1 MVEQPTGTVTMLF
14 TDIEGSTR
22 LLERLGPGRY
32 REALDVHRRLLR
44 EAFARHCGYEVD
56 YEGDAFF
63 VAFASAQEAVAAASE
78 AQKALAQSEWPEEGE
93 IRVRMGLHTG
103 EPVAAPPKYVGLDV
117 HKAARIMA
125 AGHGGQV
132 LVSQATQRL
141 VSDLELVSLGEHR
154 LKDLLQPEPLYQVRV
169 EGLPSEFP
177 ALKSLGN
184 RPTNLPVQ
192 PNLLIG
198 REREVAAVTALLREP
213 EVRLVT
219 LTGSGGTGKTR
230 LALQAG
236 AELLEEFGSGVF
248 FVSLAPIRDPAL
260 VVPAIAQALAV
271 REVPGEELADT
282 LAAYLEQKQ
291 MLLVLDNFEQVL
303 EAAAD
308 VARLVDRC
316 PEVRVLVTSRERLRL
331 RGERMFAVP
340 PLALVDPTADADLVL
355 TSEAVALFVARAG
368 AATSDFAFGVG
379 DASLV
384 AEICA
389 RLDGLPLAIELA
401 AARTVTLT
409 PQALLRRL
417 GERLPLLTG
426 GARDVDSR
434 QQTLHATID
443 WSYQLLT
450 AAEQRLFARLS
461 VFVDGCRLEAAEA
474 ICGADGG
481 PGSGLLDA
489 LDALVDKSLLRVRPD
504 ADDEPR
510 YWMLETIREFA
521 AERLRESPVAHEV
534 SSRHAAWYADL
545 ADRADE
551 QLRGP
556 DETDWLARLEADL
569 GNLRAALAWLE
580 TTRAATDF
588 QKLTAALWH
597 VWGERGHLR
606 EGTRWLESALELGD
620 GDPHIRVRALNALC
634 TLLHDQ
640 GRVTELRPVALE
652 IDRLSTELGDMVG
665 RARARTLLAWAAE
678 AEGDLGQARRLYE
691 EAVALARANGDGWWL
706 SVALNNLGNFFIAR
720 RELDDAAAT
729 LAEAL
734 AIAREVG
741 FADAT
746 GRVLSN
752 LGLALVGRG
761 DVERAAEHLTE
772 ALTLFAATG
781 SVAAAEALNGL
792 AAVANAKG
800 NPRRAARLLGA
811 SNRVGT
817 EIGRPRDPHE
827 TSLYEETL
835 AAAHATL
842 GDQAA
847 AELLAE
853 GEKMRRDEAIAYAL
867 EAETSPDVE

>member
-1 MVEQPTGTVTMLF
+1 
-14 TDIEGSTR
+14 
-22 LLERLGPGRY
+22 
-32 REALDVHRRLLR
+32 
-44 EAFARHCGYEVD
+44 
-56 YEGDAFF
+56 
-63 VAFASAQEAVAAASE
+63 
-78 AQKALAQSEWPEEGE
+78 
-93 IRVRMGLHTG
+93 
-103 EPVAAPPKYVGLDV
+103 
-117 HKAARIMA
+117 
-125 AGHGGQV
+125 
-132 LVSQATQRL
+132 
-141 VSDLELVSLGEHR
+141 
-154 LKDLLQPEPLYQVRV
+154 
-169 EGLPSEFP
+169 
-177 ALKSLGN
+177 
-184 RPTNLPVQ
+184 
-192 PNLLIG
+192 
-198 REREVAAVTALLREP
+198 
-213 EVRLVT
+213 
-219 LTGSGGTGKTR
+219 
-230 LALQAG
+230 
-236 AELLEEFGSGVF
+236 
-248 FVSLAPIRDPAL
+248 
-260 VVPAIAQALAV
+260 
-271 REVPGEELADT
+271 
-282 LAAYLEQKQ
+282 
-291 MLLVLDNFEQVL
+291 
-303 EAAAD
+303 
-308 VARLVDRC
+308 
-316 PEVRVLVTSRERLRL
+316 
-331 RGERMFAVP
+331 
-340 PLALVDPTADADLVL
+340 
-355 TSEAVALFVARAG
+355 
-368 AATSDFAFGVG
+368 
-379 DASLV
+379 
-384 AEICA
+384 
-389 RLDGLPLAIELA
+389 
-401 AARTVTLT
+401 
-409 PQALLRRL
+409 
-417 GERLPLLTG
+417 
-426 GARDVDSR
+426 
-434 QQTLHATID
+434 
-443 WSYQLLT
+443 
-450 AAEQRLFARLS
+450 
-461 VFVDGCRLEAAEA
+461 
-474 ICGADGG
+474 
-481 PGSGLLDA
+481 
-489 LDALVDKSLLRVRPD
+489 
-504 ADDEPR
+504 
-510 YWMLETIREFA
+510 
-521 AERLRESPVAHEV
+521 
-534 SSRHAAWYADL
+534 
-545 ADRADE
+545 
-551 QLRGP
+551 
-556 DETDWLARLEADL
+556 
-569 GNLRAALAWLE
+569 
-580 TTRAATDF
+580 
-588 QKLTAALWH
+588 

-835 AAAHATL
+835 AATHATL